1 MAISSR
7 RNAVSMSVKPNEVF
21 FEVLA
26 MPSRSREG
34 WWLRF
39 SGGLVKLKTSL
50 HAYFGV
56 GGEMLDEDD

>member
-1 MAISSR
+1 M
-7 RNAVSMSVKPNEVF
+7 SMSVKPNEVL

-56 GGEMLDEDD
+56 GRELLDEDD

>member
-1 MAISSR
+1 MSSR

-26 MPSRSREG
+26 MPSGSRAG
-34 WWLRF
+34 WWVRF
-39 SGGLVKLKTSL
+39 SAGLVKLKTSL

-56 GGEMLDEDD
+56 GRELLDEDD

>member
-1 MAISSR
+1 M
-7 RNAVSMSVKPNEVF
+7 SMSVKPNEVF

-26 MPSRSREG
+26 MPSGSREG

-56 GGEMLDEDD
+56 GRELLDEDD